1 MLTSSVDGEQTPLL
15 IDQRKM
21 FTPVESPD
29 TFELGRV
36 ALAKNPEPETT
47 VHTPLPETGVLA
59 ANVVADKQIV

>member
-1 MLTSSVDGEQTPLL
+1 MLTSSVDGEHTPLL
-15 IDQRKM
+15 IDQRKI

-29 TFELGRV
+29 TFELGCV

-47 VHTPLPETGVLA
+47 VQTPFPELGVLA